1 MTKYD
6 FELKKKVVMAYFNGE
21 GGKYVLAKKY
31 GITSPCN
38 VLKWINNFKKF
49 GDQGL
54 IHPKNKKTYSF
65 EKKLSVVELYLSGKF
80 SYQELALQEG
90 ILNPSQIT
98 NWVRVFRVAGPEAL
112 RSRRKGRIRK
122 LEKLTDNRKSRS
134 DNGSSSD
141 KSAEYIK
148 QLEDELLRLRIE
160 NAFLKELR
168 RLRLEEETLLKKQR
182 ESSTVSEDSS
192 N

>member
-31 GITSPCN
+31 GIASPCSI
-38 VLKWINNFKKF
+38 LKWINNYKEF

-54 IHPKNKKTYSF
+54 IYSENKKTYSF
-65 EKKLSVVELYLSGKF
+65 EKKLSVVELYMSGKF

-98 NWVRVFRVAGPEAL
+98 NWVRTFRVAGPEAL

-122 LEKLTDNRKSRS
+122 LEKPTDNRKSRS
-134 DNGSSSD
+134 DTSSSSD

-148 QLEDELLRLRIE
+148 QLEEELLKLRIE

-168 RLRLEEETLLKKQR
+168 RLRLEEETLLRKQR
-182 ESSTVSEDSS
+182 ESSTASEENS

>member
-6 FELKKKVVMAYFNGE
+6 FELKKKVVKAYFNGE

-31 GITSPCN
+31 GIASPCS
-38 VLKWINNFKKF
+38 VLKWINNYKGF

-54 IHPKNKKTYSF
+54 IHSENKKSYSF
-65 EKKLSVVELYLSGKF
+65 EKKLSVVELYMSGQF

-98 NWVRVFRVAGPEAL
+98 NWVRTFRVAGPEAL

-122 LEKLTDNRKSRS
+122 LEKPTDNRKSRS
-134 DNGSSSD
+134 DTSSSSD

-168 RLRLEEETLLKKQR
+168 RLRLEGQAKMREQR
-182 ESSTVSEDSS
+182 KSSAASEDSS

>member
-54 IHPKNKKTYSF
+54 IHPENKKTYSF
-65 EKKLSVVELYLSGKF
+65 EKKLSAESFTTTRHCGLSGKRT
-80 SYQELALQEG
+80 S
-90 ILNPSQIT
+90 
-98 NWVRVFRVAGPEAL
+98 
-112 RSRRKGRIRK
+112 
-122 LEKLTDNRKSRS
+122 
-134 DNGSSSD
+134 
-141 KSAEYIK
+141 
-148 QLEDELLRLRIE
+148 
-160 NAFLKELR
+160 
-168 RLRLEEETLLKKQR
+168 
-182 ESSTVSEDSS
+182 
-192 N
+192 

>member
-1 MTKYD
+1 MYWPPNVRLEIYHLGVSIFMTKYD

-54 IHPKNKKTYSF
+54 IHPENKKTYSF

-90 ILNPSQIT
+90 
-98 NWVRVFRVAGPEAL
+98 
-112 RSRRKGRIRK
+112 RSR
-122 LEKLTDNRKSRS
+122 
-134 DNGSSSD
+134 
-141 KSAEYIK
+141 
-148 QLEDELLRLRIE
+148 ELHY
-160 NAFLKELR
+160 AY
-168 RLRLEEETLLKKQR
+168 LLH
-182 ESSTVSEDSS
+182 